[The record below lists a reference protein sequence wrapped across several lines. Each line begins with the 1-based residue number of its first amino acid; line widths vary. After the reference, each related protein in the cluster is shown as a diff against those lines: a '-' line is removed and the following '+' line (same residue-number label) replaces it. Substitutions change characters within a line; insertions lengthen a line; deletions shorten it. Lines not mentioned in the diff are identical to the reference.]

1 MDKEVAYTHGLSQ
14 AILRRLDLIQE
25 TLTQKQKPFLDIE
38 AASEYLGISKN
49 TLYGYTSKG
58 IIPYHKPQGRKIYFN
73 VDDLNRFALDKANR
87 VSSQSEISEKAALK
101 LYENHKVRRSTK

>member
-1 MDKEVAYTHGLSQ
+1 MKDQTNTELLDKID
-14 AILRRLDLIQE
+14 AIYMAIIA
-25 TLTQKQKPFLDIE
+25 KQKPFLDIE

>member
-1 MDKEVAYTHGLSQ
+1 MKDQTNTELLDKID
-14 AILRRLDLIQE
+14 AIYMAIIA
-25 TLTQKQKPFLDIE
+25 KQKPFLDID

-87 VSSQSEISEKAALK
+87 VSSVAEVKKIAADKILNSK
-101 LYENHKVRRSTK
+101 RRKGL